1 MDPVTLWDAIRLN
14 NSSQLFR
21 AQGDRLFHNDNFR
34 LVLLWLDV
42 SSVRVTRAHLGYIV
56 VLRILSVSQIRYP
69 RLQVLFLFVAI
80 RLPHP
85 QWHPQLSSRR
95 LSQYTHPMATTSP
108 KEPWTP
114 VKTTSKS
121 LGGRD
126 QQSSKMPL
134 WRLAFACLSSHPIW
148 SR

>member
-1 MDPVTLWDAIRLN
+1 MDRVTLWDAIRLN
-14 NSSQLFR
+14 NSSQLVT

-56 VLRILSVSQIRYP
+56 MLRILCASQIHYP
-69 RLQVLFLFVAI
+69 RSQVLFLFVAI
-80 RLPHP
+80 QLPHP

-95 LSQYTHPMATTSP
+95 LSRYTQLMTTTSLEGTLA
-108 KEPWTP
+108 KM
-114 VKTTSKS
+114 TSKG
-121 LGGRD
+121 LGGRG

-134 WRLAFACLSSHPIW
+134 WRLAFACLFSHPIW